1 MTEITHPTIKD
12 GWFSEISEMW
22 PGQAMTLRVNQI
34 LHHEKSK
41 YQDVLVFESSDHGTV
56 LVLDNVI
63 QCTERDEFS
72 YQEMITHL
80 AMNSHPNPKKVL
92 VIGGGDGG
100 VLREVVKHESVEEAI
115 LCDID
120 EAVIR
125 VSKKYLPGMSIGF
138 QHPNTKVHVGDGFK
152 FLEERKNEFDVIITD
167 SSDPEGPA
175 EVLFQKPYFELLYG
189 SLRDGGVISTQGC
202 SSPFFFWG
210 LLSTFLLTSYPP
222 TVSVRPYGR
231 ASDIVPCSPISINL
245 LRIPHFLA
253 ENQWL
258 HIKLITDL
266 KKLMKEVFP
275 VVEYAYTTI
284 PTYPSGQI
292 GFLVACKDP
301 NRNIREPVRSWTRE
315 EEDKLCRYYN
325 SEIHRASFVLPS
337 FARKA
342 LE

>member
-1 MTEITHPTIKD
+1 MSEITHPTIKD
-12 GWFSEISEMW
+12 GWFSEVSDMW
-22 PGQAMTLRVNQI
+22 PGQAMNLRVNQI
-34 LHHEKSK
+34 LHHEKSD

-100 VLREVVKHESVEEAI
+100 VLREIVKHDTVEEAV

-125 VSKKYLPGMSIGF
+125 VSKKYLPGMSVGF
-138 QHPNTKVHVGDGFK
+138 QHPNAKVYVRDGFK
-152 FLEERKNEFDVIITD
+152 FLEEQKNQFDVIITD

-189 SLRDGGVISTQGC
+189 ALREGGVISTQGC
-202 SSPFFFWG
+202 YTSPDPFVDFYFTLFF
-210 LLSTFLLTSYPP
+210 Y
-222 TVSVRPYGR
+222 
-231 ASDIVPCSPISINL
+231 
-245 LRIPHFLA
+245 
-253 ENQWL
+253 
-258 HIKLITDL
+258 
-266 KKLMKEVFP
+266 KE
-275 VVEYAYTTI
+275 I
-284 PTYPSGQI
+284 
-292 GFLVACKDP
+292 ACKDAE
-301 NRNIREPVRSWTRE
+301 RNVREPLRKWSRE

-325 SEIHRASFVLPS
+325 QEIHRASFILPN